1 MMTDLKVLL
10 ENTARALQDAS
21 AKLRDLPAMQAQV
34 EALEKRAAAAKAQYD
49 HYTNAIP
56 EVEAQERAVTAKLVS
71 RQAELAKLE
80 EDFGR
85 KHGDYVRM
93 KAAMVAV
100 AEWSKERAA

>member
-1 MMTDLKVLL
+1 MSDLKTLF

-21 AKLRDLPAMQAQV
+21 AKLSDLPAMQAQA

-49 HYTNAIP
+49 HYVGAIP
-56 EVEAQERAVTAKLVS
+56 EVEKQYRDATEKLVN

-85 KHGDYVRM
+85 KHGDYVQM
-93 KAAMVAV
+93 KAAMESV
-100 AEWSKERAA
+100 AEWSKERVA